1 MLFHIC
7 EATTH
12 PAWPLLHVPM
22 PAFIAL
28 LNVAVMD
35 LVITYKKII
44 IKHKP
49 LLFTDYTILVLFLIV

>member
-44 IKHKP
+44 KEHP
-49 LLFTDYTILVLFLIV
+49 LYVEMYESISLTA